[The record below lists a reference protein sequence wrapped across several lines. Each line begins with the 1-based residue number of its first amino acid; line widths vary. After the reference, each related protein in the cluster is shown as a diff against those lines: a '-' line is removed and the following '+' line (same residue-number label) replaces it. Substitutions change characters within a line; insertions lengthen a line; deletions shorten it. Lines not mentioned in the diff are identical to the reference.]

1 MDDKITVWTVY
12 WKMNKIGFSP
22 IADNQTFTTFTSAL
36 RFACQLSAEIDIS
49 QCLGF
54 MRNDNSLLYQRA
66 MADLIEKVIVK
77 CGFLDYKEDIP
88 SLDPKDYASCSRV
101 NSSTH
106 INNFSIK
113 FKDKFIYFKYLDH
126 AKFQL
131 KTRIYFLS
139 EHPEKLSLLTLFR
152 FGCEN
157 ESILHE
163 GDISFLEI
171 MLERKKKKVC
181 SSGNEKESVLNE
193 GDISSS
199 EIRLECKKKK
209 VCSSGKYSIKHSVQI
224 LELLRKSDK
233 PLRICDIV
241 ILAKISD
248 RRTITRNISKLIDSG
263 FDIRRDENKG
273 YYIPK
278 SKEIL
283 TTNDMEII
291 RQSVE
296 LNRNI
301 STEEKE
307 RLIQLLLKI

>member
-12 WKMNKIGFSP
+12 WKMNKIGFSQ
-22 IADNQTFTTFTSAL
+22 INESQTFTTFTSAL
-36 RFACQLSAEIDIS
+36 SFARQLSSEIDIS

-66 MADLIEKVIVK
+66 MADVIEKVIVK

-113 FKDKFIYFKYLDH
+113 FKDEFIYFKYLDH
-126 AKFQL
+126 AKYQL
-131 KTRIYFLS
+131 KTRIYYLS
-139 EHPEKLSLLTLFR
+139 EHPENLTLLTLFR
-152 FGCEN
+152 FHCEN
-157 ESILHE
+157 ESFLNE

-171 MLERKKKKVC
+171 MLDRRNKKIC
-181 SSGNEKESVLNE
+181 PSGNSTIDYSVSK
-193 GDISSS
+193 SS
-199 EIRLECKKKK
+199 IDHP
-209 VCSSGKYSIKHSVQI
+209 VGKYSIKHSVQI

-241 ILAKISD
+241 ELTGIRD
-248 RRTITRNISKLIDSG
+248 RRTIMRNISKLIDSG
-263 FDIRRDENKG
+263 FDIGRDENKG

-278 SKEIL
+278 AKEIL
-283 TTNDMEII
+283 TSKDMQLI
-291 RQSVE
+291 RDSID
-296 LNRNI
+296 LNCRI
-301 STEEKE
+301 SPEEKE
-307 RLIQLLLKI
+307 RLIRLLLKL

>member
-12 WKMNKIGFSP
+12 WKMNKIGFSQ
-22 IADNQTFTTFTSAL
+22 INESQTFTTFTSAL
-36 RFACQLSAEIDIS
+36 SFARQLSSEIDIS

-88 SLDPKDYASCSRV
+88 SLDPKGYA
-101 NSSTH
+101 NSPCIETKTKSTDT
-106 INNFSIK
+106 NNDFSITYN
-113 FKDKFIYFKYLDH
+113 DRYVNFKYLRH
-126 AKFQL
+126 AEHKL
-131 KTRIYFLS
+131 KTSVYFLS

-171 MLERKKKKVC
+171 ILER
-181 SSGNEKESVLNE
+181 
-193 GDISSS
+193 
-199 EIRLECKKKK
+199 KKKK

-241 ILAKISD
+241 ELTGIRD
-248 RRTITRNISKLIDSG
+248 RRTIMRNISKLIDSG
-263 FDIRRDENKG
+263 FDIGRDENKG

-278 SKEIL
+278 AKEIL
-283 TTNDMEII
+283 TSKDMQLI
-291 RQSVE
+291 RESID
-296 LNRNI
+296 LNCRI
-301 STEEKE
+301 SPEEKE
-307 RLIQLLLKI
+307 RLMQLLLKI